1 MIPPR
6 QSDTLTP
13 RFLSFSL
20 GAGFVGSHLVE
31 RLLKLNLGRVILLD
45 NFNDYYSPAV
55 KQRNVDL
62 IETRFP
68 TSVADGRLIVIRG
81 SINDSNLLNLI
92 FKKYPITH
100 IAHLAVSDDDCF
112 QSIEIRSLSQA
123 LAGVRSSSALTGKY
137 MEVNYSGTQ
146 LLLDLA
152 ASHKVTQFVFTSTS
166 SVYGQTEQLPFV
178 ETDSCA
184 QPLSPYAAT
193 KRAAEIMAHVYHHLH
208 GLNVTVL
215 RLFNVYGPRG
225 RPDMMPFKLMRACV
239 DPKFTV
245 DVFDD
250 GEIRR
255 DWTYVDD
262 VIDGFIAALE
272 KTLGYEIINIGCG
285 NPIKLS
291 TFIEHI
297 EDLSGQTISK
307 RAMMSHKTEPSIT
320 YCDNSK
326 AQQLFNFS
334 PKVGVREGLERM
346 WNWFEQEYP
355 RGNCVH

>member
-1 MIPPR
+1 MM
-6 QSDTLTP
+6 SVFDALKF
-13 RFLSFSL
+13 FL
-20 GAGFVGSHLVE
+20 
-31 RLLKLNLGRVILLD
+31 
-45 NFNDYYSPAV
+45 
-55 KQRNVDL
+55 
-62 IETRFP
+62 
-68 TSVADGRLIVIRG
+68 
-81 SINDSNLLNLI
+81 
-92 FKKYPITH
+92 
-100 IAHLAVSDDDCF
+100 
-112 QSIEIRSLSQA
+112 SLSQA

-152 ASHKVTQFVFTSTS
+152 ASHKVTQFVFAFTS

-193 KRAAEIMAHVYHHLH
+193 KRAAEIMAHVYHYLH
-208 GLNVTVL
+208 GLHVSVL

-255 DWTYVDD
+255 DWTYVDN

-272 KTLGYEIINIGCG
+272 KTLAMKSSILDVEIQSSYRHSSNTSTIFRIKRSSNERWCRTRLKHPS
-285 NPIKLS
+285 PIVITPRHS
-291 TFIEHI
+291 
-297 EDLSGQTISK
+297 SS
-307 RAMMSHKTEPSIT
+307 SIFLRRSV
-320 YCDNSK
+320 CEND
-326 AQQLFNFS
+326 
-334 PKVGVREGLERM
+334 
-346 WNWFEQEYP
+346 
-355 RGNCVH
+355 